1 MLDILGAIMCAGIY
15 TAQIG
20 VLTGFAAAPS
30 RTKLRGVAA
39 ALVWGAGVVLVAALG
54 GFREGATG
62 VLPAPVL
69 AFGALLA
76 LLLGGFALSQRFR
89 HAMLSIPL
97 PALVGLNAA
106 RTGGIMFILLGAA
119 GRLSSPFAPAA
130 GGGDILVG
138 VLAIP
143 VALLAARHASRHTA
157 LIGAW
162 NVLGALDLVMA
173 ITIALLSSP
182 GLPFRVFMDGQG
194 TLVMTGLP
202 WIMVP
207 ALIVPFYFLI
217 HLTVA
222 AKLKA
227 LQPVRGELTV
237 ARAH

>member
-20 VLTGFAAAPS
+20 VLTGFAAAP
-30 RTKLRGVAA
+30 LRAKRLAVGTAA
-39 ALVWGAGVVLVAALG
+39 VWGMIVVLVAALG
-54 GFREGATG
+54 GFRQGATG
-62 VLPAPVL
+62 VVPTPVL
-69 AFGALLA
+69 AFGVLLA
-76 LLLGGFALSQRFR
+76 LLLGSFALSQRFR
-89 HAMLSIPL
+89 DAMLSIPL
-97 PALVGLNAA
+97 PALIGLNAA

-119 GRLSSPFAPAA
+119 GRLSAPFAPAA

-138 VLAIP
+138 ILAIP
-143 VALLAARHASRHTA
+143 VALLAARHAGRYTT

-162 NVLGALDLVMA
+162 NVLGVLDLVMA
-173 ITIALLSSP
+173 VTIALLSSP
-182 GLPFRVFMDGQG
+182 GLPFRVFMDGDG

-222 AKLKA
+222 TKLKA
-227 LQPVRGELTV
+227 LQPARRGV
-237 ARAH
+237 AMASAR